1 MVNLTPEEQ
10 LVLNEAN
17 SFVAFESH
25 PLWVKIR
32 EFLQEEMD
40 DIEVKLAKH
49 FANEEYPDSSTVFR
63 LSLQK
68 YERQKVLR
76 DVQDAI
82 QSAKSARDQ
91 VLEALK
97 EGNNADTY

>member
-25 PLWVKIR
+25 PLWVKIA
-32 EFLQEEMD
+32 EFLKEELD
-40 DIEVKLAKH
+40 DIELKLSKH
-49 FANEEYPDSSTVFR
+49 FANEDYPDQSLVFR

-91 VLEALK
+91 VLEVLK
-97 EGNNADTY
+97 EQNEHHA